1 MREAFEGYWSE
12 QRQQAVVIFCN
23 KEGVDVEAFYR
34 MIEEYHFSGKTPLR
48 ETVFA
53 ALEKKPKLLERKKIF
68 ERIVKQMLEIVATF
82 DDGMGGD

>member
-1 MREAFEGYWSE
+1 MLCSNY
-12 QRQQAVVIFCN
+12 Q
-23 KEGVDVEAFYR
+23 R

-68 ERIVKQMLEIVATF
+68 VRIVKQMLEIVATF
-82 DDGMGGD
+82 DDGMGGVDKCAVSASLRLTKIVIKLPSAP